1 MPTDAPAGV
10 PTPPE
15 PAPAPRVIDKGK
27 ALVDSG
33 NGYNNHLVQV
43 GIGAKR
49 QGWKA
54 GDVVRYGENYYA
66 TDASGRLTIETNSK
80 GVPIAN
86 ANGSI
91 VSHHPVDY
99 NSSGW
104 SGGVVEGSTTNINSI
119 WGTTSGFVVNRDG
132 TVSRTGGVSAAQAPA
147 ASAPERPAESHF
159 TPAPAAS
166 FAPLMQSFTLDSRMP
181 LLKKR
186 DEKAPANGL
195 KVRYSV

>member
-15 PAPAPRVIDKGK
+15 PAPAPRIIDKGK

-54 GDVVRYGENYYA
+54 GDVVKYGENYYA

-80 GVPIAN
+80 GVPIVGASSN
-86 ANGSI
+86 V

-104 SGGVVEGSTTNINSI
+104 HGGAVEGSTTNINSI

-132 TVSRTGGVSAAQAPA
+132 TVSRTGGVSASQAPA
-147 ASAPERPAESHF
+147 ASAPEKPAEAHF
-159 TPAPAAS
+159 SPTPAAS
-166 FAPLMQSFTLDSRMP
+166 FAPLMQSFVVNASMP

-186 DEKAPANGL
+186 EPKNPASGL
-195 KVRYSV
+195 KMRYSV